1 MMVSTKYFD
10 MDIGEIIH
18 QKSFKSPHQKAIL
31 NIIYTAGWLQL
42 EQTKLFRPY
51 EVSPQQYNVLRILRG
66 RKPQYAT
73 VAYIQER
80 MLDRMSNASRLV
92 DKLED
97 KELVVRTPS
106 KSDRRQT
113 NISITLKGMELLETI
128 DIAFEGESVRYANL
142 NEQEAETLSNLL
154 DKLRG

>member
-1 MMVSTKYFD
+1 
-10 MDIGEIIH
+10 MDIGEVIH

-31 NIIYTAGWLQL
+31 NIMYTAGWLQL
-42 EQTKLFRPY
+42 EQTHIFRPF
-51 EVSPQQYNVLRILRG
+51 ELSPQQYNVLRILRG
-66 RKPQYAT
+66 RKPDFAT

-97 KELVVRTPS
+97 KKLVQRSPS
-106 KSDRRQT
+106 KSDKRQT
-113 NISITLKGMELLETI
+113 NISITTKGLELLAKI
-128 DIAFEGESVRYANL
+128 DEAFEGENIRFAAL
-142 NEQEAETLSNLL
+142 TENEADILSDLL

>member
-1 MMVSTKYFD
+1 
-10 MDIGEIIH
+10 MDIGELIH

-42 EQTKLFRPY
+42 EQTKFFRPY
-51 EVSPQQYNVLRILRG
+51 EISPQQYNVLRILRG
-66 RKPQYAT
+66 RKPEFAT

-97 KELVVRTPS
+97 KKLAIRTPCQ
-106 KSDRRQT
+106 SDKRQT
-113 NISITLKGMELLETI
+113 NISITPKGLELLATI
-128 DIAFEGESVRYANL
+128 DIAFEGESVQFANL
-142 NEQEAETLSNLL
+142 SEQEAETLSNLL
-154 DKLRG
+154 DKIRG

>member
-1 MMVSTKYFD
+1 

-42 EQTKLFRPY
+42 EQTHIFRPF
-51 EVSPQQYNVLRILRG
+51 ELSPQQYNVLRILRG
-66 RKPQYAT
+66 RKPDFAT

-97 KELVVRTPS
+97 KGLVRRSPS
-106 KSDRRQT
+106 KSDKRQT
-113 NISITLKGMELLETI
+113 NIAITPKGLELLAKI
-128 DIAFEGESVRYANL
+128 DEDFEGENIRFANL
-142 NEQEAETLSNLL
+142 TENEADILSSLL

>member
-1 MMVSTKYFD
+1 
-10 MDIGEIIH
+10 MDIGEVIH
-18 QKSFKSPHQKAIL
+18 QKSFKSSHQKAIL

-42 EQTKLFRPY
+42 EQTHIFRPF
-51 EVSPQQYNVLRILRG
+51 ELSPQQYNVLRILRG
-66 RKPQYAT
+66 RKPGFAT

-97 KELVVRTPS
+97 KALVRRSPS
-106 KSDRRQT
+106 KLDKRQT
-113 NISITLKGMELLETI
+113 NISITPKGLDLLAKI
-128 DIAFEGESVRYANL
+128 DEALEGENVRFANL
-142 NEQEAETLSNLL
+142 TENDADILSNLL